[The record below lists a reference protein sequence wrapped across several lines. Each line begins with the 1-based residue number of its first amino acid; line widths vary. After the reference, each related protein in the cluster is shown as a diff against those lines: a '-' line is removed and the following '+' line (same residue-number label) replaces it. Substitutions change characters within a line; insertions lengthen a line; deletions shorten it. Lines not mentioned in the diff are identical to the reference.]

1 MNPAIKELNR
11 IAPDNW
17 VGCHNG
23 DDPVRPKKE
32 PWNPLRN
39 TLASTKN
46 PRTWG
51 TLAQAMR
58 APDCY
63 GEYGLVFTNTPIIG
77 LDFDNV
83 IDPPFSMVPPW
94 LQQVVDDL
102 ATYTEYSRSGTGIH
116 LYAQVVDKP
125 ALLERVDKYRGATI
139 NPDDGPLG
147 NVNYRPIPQAG
158 ECPVIYDEKGK
169 IKPPGFELKQHHM
182 YFVVTGTPYPGTT
195 TEINTLPHDEVMRI
209 VALHKPTVKPQREK
223 RTTSNITPAMVGAL
237 LPSSTSTPGTLDT
250 TPPWVV
256 THYQLALSKAV
267 EMVRGATSG
276 NHHNTRYNAGRL
288 MGGAMRRVNDWGY
301 TIATD
306 EHVGDLLLQASTITN
321 PAETEKERKTI
332 LDAIREGWDKPIA
345 IQYAFSDLGNAH
357 RFIDVCGDRLRYI
370 AESKMWLVWNGKIW
384 ERVTSDAPVKRIA
397 HKVARSI
404 SEGLSTIDND
414 EERKGLRKWG
424 GISEGAGRVDAM
436 ITSAIPYLTIP
447 ANQLDKQP
455 HLLCVNNGIVNLKT
469 GDLQPHN
476 PEHYITKIVPV
487 DYTPGLAT
495 PYWNAFLDTVFL
507 GNRELIDYIQRAV
520 GYTLTGS
527 TDEHCLFF
535 LYGVGKN
542 GKSVFFEVLR
552 MLTGEHH
559 VVTSIDALLS
569 TEQTGG
575 ATPYVADLQGA
586 RCAIASEMPQGKRF
600 NESLIKTITG
610 GDTLTARRLFGQPFS
625 FQPTHTL
632 WVSGNHRPRI
642 MGTDEGI
649 WRRLRVVPF
658 DAVIKQ
664 PRPAS
669 DLLEEFTRELGGIL
683 AWGVE
688 GSRAWYNE
696 KHLPD
701 SPTVTRAT
709 NEYRGEEDIVAL
721 FISECCHIGP
731 KYLTLRKSVFD
742 AFLAWGRNENEKSVD
757 KITKRMLTQRLQT
770 GWNIQ
775 RGGTGDMYYMGL
787 GLIDG
792 SRYDD

>member
-11 IAPDNW
+11 IAPYNW
-17 VGCHNG
+17 VGAV
-23 DDPVRPKKE
+23 PITKA
-32 PWNPLRN
+32 PWNPLRDDF
-39 TLASTKN
+39 AEVDN
-46 PRTWG
+46 PRTWVQ
-51 TLAQAMR
+51 LSQAMK
-58 APDCY
+58 APKCE
-63 GEYGLVFTNTPIIG
+63 GEYGFVFTDTPVIG
-77 LDFDNV
+77 FDFDN
-83 IDPPFSMVPPW
+83 IIAPPFSSVPPW
-94 LQQVVDDL
+94 LQQVIDDL

-116 LYAQVVDKP
+116 LYAQVENKTE
-125 ALLERVDKYRGATI
+125 LMERVAKYTGKTC
-139 NPDDGPLG
+139 NL
-147 NVNYRPIPQAG
+147 NYRPIPQAG
-158 ECPVIYDEKGK
+158 ECPVFYDEKGK
-169 IKPPGFELKQHHM
+169 IKPPGFELHQQNK
-182 YFVVTGTPYPGTT
+182 YFVVTGNPYPGTT
-195 TEINTLPHDEVMRI
+195 MIINTLPHDEVMRI
-209 VALHKPTVKPQREK
+209 VALHKPINTKTPKQ
-223 RTTSNITPAMVGAL
+223 RTTSTRSPAMVGAL

-306 EHVGDLLLQASTITN
+306 EHVADLLLQASTITN
-321 PAETEKERKTI
+321 PAETEKERNTI
-332 LDAIREGWDKPIA
+332 RDAIREGWDKPIA

-384 ERVTSDAPVKRIA
+384 ERVTSDAPVKIIA

-447 ANQLDKQP
+447 ANHLDNHA

-469 GDLQPHN
+469 GALEPHN
-476 PEHYITKIVPV
+476 PAYYLTKIVPV
-487 DYTPGLAT
+487 DYTPGTPT

-507 GNRELIDYIQRAV
+507 GNRELIQYIQRAV

-688 GSRAWYNE
+688 GSRAWYTE

>member
-1 MNPAIKELNR
+1 MNPAIKEMNR
-11 IAPDNW
+11 IAPYNW
-17 VGCHNG
+17 IGAKN
-23 DDPVRPKKE
+23 KI
-32 PWNPLRN
+32 PWNPHRPTPAEN
-39 TLASTKN
+39 DN

-51 TLAQAMR
+51 ELSQAMR
-58 APDCY
+58 ALGCE
-63 GEYGLVFTNTPIIG
+63 GEYGFVFTDTPIIG
-77 LDFDNV
+77 FDFDNV
-83 IDPPFSMVPPW
+83 IDPPFSSVPPW
-94 LQQVVDDL
+94 LQQVIDDL
-102 ATYTEYSRSGTGIH
+102 ATYTEYSRSGTGVH
-116 LYAQVVDKP
+116 LYAQVDNKNE
-125 ALLERVDKYRGATI
+125 LMERVEKYEGRTI
-139 NPDDGPLG
+139 NPDKGPLG
-147 NVNYRPIPQAG
+147 NLNYRPIPQAG
-158 ECPVIYDEKGK
+158 ECPTVYDEKGE
-169 IKPPGFELKQHHM
+169 IKPPGFELKQRNM
-182 YFVVTGTPYPGTT
+182 YFVVTGNPYHGT
-195 TEINTLPHDEVMRI
+195 EMRLNTLPHDEVMRI
-209 VALHKPTVKPQREK
+209 IALHKPTAKPKREK
-223 RTTSNITPAMVGAL
+223 RTTSNRSPAGSGVL
-237 LPSSTSTPGTLDT
+237 LPLTPGGIDT
-250 TPPWVV
+250 TPPWVA
-256 THYQLALSKAV
+256 THYQIHLTKSL

-288 MGGAMRRVNDWGY
+288 MGGALRRVSDWGY

-306 EHVGDLLLQASTITN
+306 EHIADVLLQASTITN
-321 PAETEKERKTI
+321 PDETTKERNTI
-332 LDAIREGWDKPIA
+332 LDAIREGWDKPTA
-345 IQYAFSDLGNAH
+345 IQYAFTDLGNAH
-357 RFIDVCGDRLRYI
+357 RFIDVCGDRLRYV
-370 AESKMWLVWNGKIW
+370 AESKMWLVWNGKTW
-384 ERVTSDAPVKRIA
+384 ERVVDDSPVKRIA

-404 SEGLSTIDND
+404 SEGLSHIDND
-414 EERKGLRKWG
+414 DERKALRKWG
-424 GISEGAGRVDAM
+424 GVSEGASRIDAM
-436 ITSAIPYLTIP
+436 ITSATPYLTIP
-447 ANQLDKQP
+447 ANQLDKHP

-469 GDLQPHN
+469 GALEPHN
-476 PEHYITKIVPV
+476 PAYYLTKIVPV
-487 DYTPGLAT
+487 DYTPGVAT

-507 GNRELIDYIQRAV
+507 GNRELIEYIQRAV

-658 DAVIKQ
+658 DAVIKH

-669 DLLEEFTRELGGIL
+669 ELLGEFSRELGGIL

-696 KHLPD
+696 KNLPD
-701 SPTVTRAT
+701 SPTITRAT
-709 NEYRGEEDIVAL
+709 NEYRGEEDIIAL
-721 FISECCHIGP
+721 FISECCHINP
-731 KYLTLRKSVFD
+731 KHQSLRKSVFD

-757 KITKRMLTQRLQT
+757 KITKRVLTQRLQT

-775 RGGTGDMYYMGL
+775 RGGTADLYYMGL
-787 GLIDG
+787 GLIDN
-792 SRYDD
+792 SRGDE

>member
-1 MNPAIKELNR
+1 
-11 IAPDNW
+11 
-17 VGCHNG
+17 
-23 DDPVRPKKE
+23 
-32 PWNPLRN
+32 
-39 TLASTKN
+39 
-46 PRTWG
+46 
-51 TLAQAMR
+51 
-58 APDCY
+58 
-63 GEYGLVFTNTPIIG
+63 
-77 LDFDNV
+77 
-83 IDPPFSMVPPW
+83 
-94 LQQVVDDL
+94 
-102 ATYTEYSRSGTGIH
+102 
-116 LYAQVVDKP
+116 
-125 ALLERVDKYRGATI
+125 
-139 NPDDGPLG
+139 
-147 NVNYRPIPQAG
+147 
-158 ECPVIYDEKGK
+158 
-169 IKPPGFELKQHHM
+169 
-182 YFVVTGTPYPGTT
+182 
-195 TEINTLPHDEVMRI
+195 
-209 VALHKPTVKPQREK
+209 
-223 RTTSNITPAMVGAL
+223 
-237 LPSSTSTPGTLDT
+237 
-250 TPPWVV
+250 
-256 THYQLALSKAV
+256 
-267 EMVRGATSG
+267 
-276 NHHNTRYNAGRL
+276 

-306 EHVGDLLLQASTITN
+306 EHIADLLLQASTITN
-321 PAETEKERKTI
+321 PAETEKERNTI
-332 LDAIREGWDKPIA
+332 RDAIREGWEKPIA

-370 AESKMWLVWNGKIW
+370 AESKMWLVWNGKVW
-384 ERVTSDAPVKRIA
+384 ERVSSDAPVKIIA

-469 GDLQPHN
+469 GALEPHN
-476 PEHYITKIVPV
+476 PAYYITKIVPV
-487 DYTPGLAT
+487 DYTPDVAT

-507 GNRELIDYIQRAV
+507 GNRELIEYIQRAV

-688 GSRAWYNE
+688 GSRAWYTE

-701 SPTVTRAT
+701 NPTITRAT

-757 KITKRMLTQRLQT
+757 KITKRMLTHRLQT